1 MTPRLYTVA
10 FLIVFGA
17 TLFSAYHLGRIT
29 AGVDCIVA
37 IVKTKE
43 RL

>member
-1 MTPRLYTVA
+1 MTPRFYTVA
-10 FLIVFGA
+10 SLIVFSA
-17 TLFSAYHLGRIT
+17 TLFTAYHLGRIT

-37 IVKTKE
+37 IAKTKE